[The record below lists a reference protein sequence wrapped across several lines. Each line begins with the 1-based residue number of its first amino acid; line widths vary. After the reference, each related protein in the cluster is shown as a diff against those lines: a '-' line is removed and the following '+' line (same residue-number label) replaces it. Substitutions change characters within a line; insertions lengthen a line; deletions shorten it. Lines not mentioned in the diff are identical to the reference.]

1 MYKNIILYVLLCCA
15 VICKIIYC
23 YRQWQPYFIQI
34 EKDVTDIIFHN
45 GLPNTEDIDT
55 WKSEHT
61 LIILDDLMNE
71 VSKNAITQKLFTI
84 GCHHLNISCIF
95 ITQNLYN
102 QGKFARTI
110 TLNATYLILFENI
123 RDSSQVMRSGSGEY
137 PIINLL

>member
-1 MYKNIILYVLLCCA
+1 MWYGGVPPVN
-15 VICKIIYC
+15 IIYC
-23 YRQWQPYFIQI
+23 YRQWQPYFNQI

-61 LIILDDLMNE
+61 LIILDDLLNE
-71 VSKNAITQKLFTI
+71 VSKNAITQHIFTI
-84 GCHHLNISCIF
+84 GCHYLNISCIF

-123 RDSSQVMRSGSGEY
+123 RD
-137 PIINLL
+137 